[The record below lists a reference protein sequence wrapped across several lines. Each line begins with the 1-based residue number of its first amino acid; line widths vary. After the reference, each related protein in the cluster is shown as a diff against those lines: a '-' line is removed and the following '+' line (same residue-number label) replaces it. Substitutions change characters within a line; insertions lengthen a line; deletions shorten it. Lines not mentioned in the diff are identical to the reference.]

1 MKNLLPRAGVATF
14 LLVTSASVPAQ
25 QNPTQAAQDVAS
37 MLERCWRAEE
47 IKSSH
52 NSNFSSRNTN
62 LDQRT
67 GLFHGEVR
75 MRWCRTSLEARGPVE
90 RGGNRD
96 YLARIDSLSL
106 RFSTDTL
113 KVELHERAGEAP
125 SLTVNGQP
133 ANADW
138 WRAGSR
144 ERVLRLARVPLP

>member
-1 MKNLLPRAGVATF
+1 MKNPLSRTICATLL
-14 LLVTSASVPAQ
+14 LLTSAAVPGQ
-25 QNPTQAAQDVAS
+25 QAPTQSDQDVAS
-37 MLERCWRAEE
+37 ILERCWRAEE

-62 LDQRT
+62 LDQRV

-106 RFSTDTL
+106 RFSTDTIKL
-113 KVELHERAGEAP
+113 ELRERAGEAP

-138 WRAGSR
+138 WHAGSR